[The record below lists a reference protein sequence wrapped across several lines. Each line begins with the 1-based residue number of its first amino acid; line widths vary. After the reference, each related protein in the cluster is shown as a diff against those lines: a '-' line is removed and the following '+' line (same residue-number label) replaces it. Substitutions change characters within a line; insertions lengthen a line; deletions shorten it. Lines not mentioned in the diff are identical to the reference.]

1 MTRATPRAQ
10 CQQTRCWTVA
20 MTLMMTEE
28 EEKRKPAI
36 AIAADGAGSK
46 SRGQAAMHH
55 NRGELAA
62 GRRR

>member
-1 MTRATPRAQ
+1 
-10 CQQTRCWTVA
+10 